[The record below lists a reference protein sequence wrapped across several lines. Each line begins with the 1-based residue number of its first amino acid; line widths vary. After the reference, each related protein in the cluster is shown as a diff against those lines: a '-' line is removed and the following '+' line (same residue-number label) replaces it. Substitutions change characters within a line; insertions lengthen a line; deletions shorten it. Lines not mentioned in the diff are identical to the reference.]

1 MEKYDICV
9 IGAGSGGLVAA
20 TTANRLGAR
29 TALVEKYKIGGECL
43 HLGCVPSKTFIASA
57 KAYHMIKN
65 SKKFGLPEIKIKNFN
80 FADVMGRVNS
90 VVGSIYQHESPQVF
104 RDMGIDVYM
113 KTAEFITNK
122 QLKVGG
128 DSIIEADYFIICTGS
143 SPLILPIPG
152 LDTISYNTNET
163 FWEMQHLPD
172 SMLFIGGGPISVEIG
187 QSLAR
192 FGCNITI
199 VELSERILSSEDEEI
214 SEDLKKLLIEEGVQ
228 ILTNSKVVSLKKK
241 TSQVI
246 VTIESGGKTKD
257 LTVDS
262 IFLSIGRK
270 PNIDDLNLESAGVK
284 YSRRGLEVNEYLQT
298 SATNIFACGDIV
310 GPFKFTHTG
319 SYQADIVVN
328 NILNEEKK
336 KNDLSVLPWTI
347 FTDPEIAHVG
357 LTEKQARE
365 QNNINP
371 HVLRVDASGI
381 DRFIAEGKTRG
392 FIKIILDENDLVIGA
407 NAFCAHS
414 GEYIQILTQAIKY
427 KLPIQGLAETIYAY
441 PTFAEIIRKAF
452 VRYMRT
458 KT

>member
-43 HLGCVPSKTFIASA
+43 HLGCVPSKTLIASA
-57 KAYHMIKN
+57 KVYQMIKK
-65 SKKFGLPEIKIKNFN
+65 STAFGLPEFKAKSDFN
-80 FADVMGRVNS
+80 FADVLGHINS
-90 VVGSIYQHESPQVF
+90 VVGSIYENESPQVF

-113 KTAEFITNK
+113 NAAEFITNK
-122 QLKVGG
+122 QLKVG
-128 DSIIEADYFIICTGS
+128 DDDVIEADYFIICTGS

-152 LDTISYNTNET
+152 LDTIKYHTNET
-163 FWEMQHLPD
+163 FWEIQHLPD
-172 SMLFIGGGPISVEIG
+172 SMLIIGGGPIAVEIG

-192 FGCNITI
+192 FGCKITI
-199 VELSERILSSEDEEI
+199 AELSDRILKSEDEEI
-214 SEDLKKLLIEEGVQ
+214 SEDLQKLLIEEGVQ
-228 ILTNSKVVSLKKK
+228 ILTSSKVVSLKKK
-241 TSQVI
+241 ASQVI
-246 VTIESGGKTKD
+246 VTIESGGKTKN

-270 PNIDDLNLESAGVK
+270 PNIDDLKLESAGVI
-284 YSRRGLEVNEYLQT
+284 YSRGGIEVNQYLQS
-298 SATNIFACGDIV
+298 SATNIYACGDVV

-319 SYQADIVVN
+319 SYQANICVN
-328 NILNEEKK
+328 NILNEELKP
-336 KNDLSVLPWTI
+336 NDLSVLPWTI

-357 LTEKQARE
+357 LTEKKARE
-365 QNNINP
+365 QNINP

-381 DRFIAEGKTRG
+381 DRFIAENKKLG

-414 GEYIQILTQAIKY
+414 GEYIQIITQAIKY
-427 KLPIQGLAETIYAY
+427 KLSIQSLAETIYAY

-458 KT
+458 KA